1 MNVYIPLLTIL
12 IKFQIFSRL
21 MVPMMLVMASFTG
34 SMLFIMEMNKAA
46 KAFKTLYNRWQRF
59 GARVLLI
66 IMATILIYH
75 WIYYVYVMVKY
86 ILIKGL

>member
-1 MNVYIPLLTIL
+1 VNNINKVSN
-12 IKFQIFSRL
+12 FSRL

-66 IMATILIYH
+66 ITATILIST
-75 WIYYVYVMVKY
+75 IGSIMVYVM
-86 ILIKGL
+86 G